1 MPEIPTEMKQHDD
14 IFEDLFQLE
23 DKFYEE
29 GYSEGLEAGTK
40 AGFAEGR
47 EFGVQTGYQRF
58 LDLGLLQGRVAV
70 WEEEVQELPESKREK
85 TVERLQQIKQLIHQ
99 EEPTYFL
106 SNDGA
111 VVHQY
116 ETMMKKAK
124 AKVRTL
130 AASIGSEKV
139 QFEDLLKG
147 YTEEEN
153 IEDNF

>member
-1 MPEIPTEMKQHDD
+1 VLRHHHRKTYHANHR
-14 IFEDLFQLE
+14 
-23 DKFYEE
+23 FYEE
-29 GYSEGLEAGTK
+29 GYNDGLQAGTK

-58 LDLGLLQGRVAV
+58 LDLGLLQGRVIV
-70 WEEEVQELPESKREK
+70 WEEQVADLPESKQQK

-106 SNDGA
+106 SNDSV

-139 QFEDLLKG
+139 VFEDLLKG

>member
-1 MPEIPTEMKQHDD
+1 MQ
-14 IFEDLFQLE
+14 
-23 DKFYEE
+23 
-29 GYSEGLEAGTK
+29 AGTK

-58 LDLGLLQGRVAV
+58 LDLGLLQGRVSV
-70 WEEEVQELPESKREK
+70 WEEEVNELPESKREK
-85 TVERLQQIKQLIHQ
+85 TVERLQQIKQLIHH
-99 EEPTYFL
+99 EEPAYFL
-106 SNDGA
+106 SNDSA

-139 QFEDLLKG
+139 VFEDLLKG